1 MLCAYKPADSFSIN
15 SMLDK
20 TQSII
25 FNFITTY
32 TEIAKKTYTHNIQ
45 KSNIYAVQQD
55 T

>member
-1 MLCAYKPADSFSIN
+1 MLCAYKPADSFSVN

-20 TQSII
+20 MQSIK

-32 TEIAKKTYTHNIQ
+32 TEVAKKTYTHNIWI
-45 KSNIYAVQQD
+45 SNIYAVQQD